1 MNEEEGRIGG
11 NSVWTSLDRKSV
23 AMIEFTLGQY
33 RRRMSTWVIVAVSTM
48 LIALIGIV
56 YIDDVQNFNAEDYQ
70 VDNDG
75 DGLFSEDGFDTLDN
89 DGDCESQTFT
99 IQKDTND
106 NGVMCD
112 ALVIER
118 STGVTYRPDGK
129 VDEDPDEAA
138 LEREVIHRGYVL
150 ATAKLGIGFIVPL
163 LLSLFLA
170 TNLIRDEIENETMH
184 YISGK
189 PLDRGEILGYRLI
202 AYLVIVWPVI
212 AALCLLQALICII
225 IGPSDGMLRFDDIG
239 IWVSAMLAGWL
250 ICLAY
255 GALFSVFGSVHRFG
269 GVAALFAGLW
279 ETMMGFL
286 TLGFVDIPVTRIS
299 LVRWGYDLV
308 DAAVPRS
315 WNDAETLTAKIETID
330 YPAGF
335 RGEEITRGGLE
346 GWFGGT
352 PFNLTPF
359 LSSVVSV
366 LVLLF
371 FTALCLFIGRTVL
384 ATRELE

>member
-1 MNEEEGRIGG
+1 MTEDKGRIEGS
-11 NSVWTSLDRKSV
+11 SVWTSLDRKSV

-48 LIALIGIV
+48 LIALIGLV
-56 YIDDVQNFNAEDYQ
+56 YIDDVQNFDATVFQ

-89 DGDCESQTFT
+89 DEDCQSQTFT
-99 IQKDTND
+99 IQKDTNG
-106 NGVMCD
+106 NNVMCD
-112 ALVIER
+112 VEIIER
-118 STGVTYRPDGK
+118 STGVTYIPDSR

-138 LEREVIHRGYVL
+138 LEREITHRGYVL

-202 AYLVIVWPVI
+202 AYLIIVWPVI
-212 AALCLLQALICII
+212 AALCLLQALVCII
-225 IGPSDGMLRFDDIG
+225 IGPSEGMLRFDDIG

-269 GVAALFAGLW
+269 GVGALFIGLW

-286 TLGFVDIPVTRIS
+286 TLGFPNIPVTRMS

-308 DAAVPRS
+308 DAAVPRA
-315 WNDAETLTAKIETID
+315 WADANTLSAKIETVD
-330 YPAGF
+330 YPEGF
-335 RGEEITRGGLE
+335 RGEEITTDGLE

-384 ATRELE
+384 STRELE

>member
-1 MNEEEGRIGG
+1 MSEEEGRIEGA
-11 NSVWTSLDRKSV
+11 SVWTSLDRKSV

-33 RRRMSTWVIVAVSTM
+33 RRRLSTWVIIAVSTM
-48 LIALIGIV
+48 LISLIGLV
-56 YIDDVQNFNAEDYQ
+56 YIDDAQNFDPAQFQ

-75 DGLFSEDGFDTLDN
+75 DGLFSEDGFDTIDN
-89 DGDCESQTFT
+89 DGDCQSQTFT
-99 IQKDTND
+99 LQKDTNG
-106 NGVMCD
+106 NGEMCD
-112 ALVIER
+112 VMVVER
-118 STGVTYRPDGK
+118 STGATYSPDGK

-189 PLDRGEILGYRLI
+189 PLDRGEIIGYRLI
-202 AYLVIVWPVI
+202 AYLIVVWPVI
-212 AALCLLQALICII
+212 AALSLLQALICII
-225 IGPSDGMLRFDDIG
+225 IGPAEGMLRFDDVG

-255 GALFSVFGSVHRFG
+255 GALFSVFGSIHRFG
-269 GVAALFAGLW
+269 GVGALFVGLW

-286 TLGFVDIPVTRIS
+286 TLGFVDIPVTRMS

-308 DAAVPRS
+308 DAAVPRAWADS
-315 WNDAETLTAKIETID
+315 GTLSAKIETID
-330 YPAGF
+330 YPENF
-335 RGEEITRGGLE
+335 LGETVTTDGLE
-346 GWFGGT
+346 SWFGGT

-366 LVLLF
+366 LVLLS
-371 FTALCLFIGRTVL
+371 FTGLCLFIGRTIL
-384 ATRELE
+384 ATKELE